1 MTRTRIETL
10 AALLLAALFLAGCGG
25 GGGGDGV
32 KQDLEAQV
40 EMLMVERDAAR
51 QAQAAAEAARKA
63 AEEAQ
68 AEAAEA
74 RAAAETAR
82 TAANEARDAAIN
94 ERDTAKAAELVAK
107 AAEAQAKADL
117 ADAKAAEMAA
127 KAAQATAEAART
139 VAETARTVAETART
153 AAEAARAAAEGERD
167 AAKVAQLEAE
177 AAEAEA
183 LADLAEA
190 QAAELAAKAVQ
201 MAAEAAR
208 DKALEDKKA
217 VEADRDEKRDAETK
231 AKIAL
236 IDAEAERDTAQA
248 GVARLTGELKTANDN
263 VAELTGNLNTANATV
278 TELTNRI
285 GTADDADSLTG
296 KLAAANVEVTRLT
309 GELTTAQGEVED
321 LTARVGT
328 ASDAESLT
336 GMLDAANA
344 KVTELTD
351 DLDTANDDVTRL
363 TGELNTANDRVT
375 ELETLI
381 GDAVN
386 PSSTSL
392 RGQLAAARNEAAELR
407 GELAGVRDEVT
418 DAERRA
424 QEAERKAERRVAE
437 LERQVDANARA
448 QGLLTAL
455 EAVYD
460 TDPAPEATALY
471 SGDWRVSGNPASA
484 GINTRQTDI
493 ELTALPLTGSTRK
506 SGNFYTATLMRTAPG
521 VNQPE
526 RKTVAYTDREK
537 SRTFANHYASSIDA
551 TVGGT
556 TSNPRFVNTEWIGNG
571 NLLAQSIVSNP
582 SRGGHPS
589 TIGNGAENPA
599 NRMVSSLS
607 ARVRG
612 VSGSYGCYNTDSSEA
627 CDIVVAA
634 AYAPPATDARK
645 ELTDLTI
652 TPESGGTL
660 YFDPGSG
667 TISLL
672 DVEKTGAPK
681 LTDMQYITFGWWQ
694 KRPALVDGTYQA
706 AVFATTADDEDEVQ
720 TFALAGGAGSAEYE
734 GPAVGLYVDRTS
746 EGGTTIYESGDFT
759 ATAILRATF
768 GGGADAGV
776 EGDVTSFR
784 TTHGAKNWH
793 VRLTGDGDDTGIE
806 PDARIV
812 QAGTSSTGTW
822 EHSFLARH
830 GNRAM
835 ADNQPI
841 AVTGRFDV
849 SIPNVRH
856 IVGAF
861 GAHRTTAPI
870 GQ

>member
-10 AALLLAALFLAGCGG
+10 AALLLGALFLTGCGG
-25 GGGGDGV
+25 GGGGDSV

-127 KAAQATAEAART
+127 KAAQATAEA
-139 VAETARTVAETART
+139 ARTVAETART

-285 GTADDADSLTG
+285 GMADDADSLTG
-296 KLAAANVEVTRLT
+296 KLAAANAEVTRLT

-321 LTARVGT
+321 LTVRVGT

-344 KVTELTD
+344 KVAELTD
-351 DLDTANDDVTRL
+351 DLDIANDDVTRL
-363 TGELNTANDRVT
+363 MGELNTANDRVT

-392 RGQLAAARNEAAELR
+392 RGQLAAAKNEAAELR

-424 QEAERKAERRVAE
+424 REAEQEANRRVAE
-437 LERQVDANARA
+437 IERQGDSNARA
-448 QGLLTAL
+448 QRLLTAL

-460 TDPAPEATALY
+460 TEPEADALY
-471 SGDWRVSGNPASA
+471 AADDWRVSGNPARA

-493 ELTALPLTGSTRK
+493 ELTALPLTGSTRR
-506 SGNFYTATLMRTAPG
+506 SGNFYTATLMRMAPG
-521 VNQPE
+521 VNQSE
-526 RKTVAYTDREK
+526 RKTVVYTDREK
-537 SRTFANHYASSIDA
+537 TRTFANHYASSIADD
-551 TVGGT
+551 VGGT
-556 TSNPRFVNTEWIGNG
+556 TSNPRF
-571 NLLAQSIVSNP
+571 QDSIWAPETDGLIVQGAGRP
-582 SRGGHPS
+582 PVVHTTSRGSHPATIPASPGTS
-589 TIGNGAENPA
+589 TP
-599 NRMVSSLS
+599 RLVSTLS
-607 ARVRG
+607 ASVRG
-612 VSGSYGCYNTDSSEA
+612 VPGRYGCYNSDTNAA
-627 CDIVVAA
+627 CRVNVVAA
-634 AYAPPATDARK
+634 YEQEEGTTETRRELAT
-645 ELTDLTI
+645 LTI
-652 TPESGGTL
+652 TPEADGAL

-672 DVEKTGAPK
+672 GVDKTGAPAT
-681 LTDMQYITFGWWQ
+681 TDEQYITFGWWQ
-694 KRPALVDGTYQA
+694 ERPALVDGTYQA
-706 AVFATTADDEDEVQ
+706 AVFAETTDAYPSSPAA
-720 TFALAGGAGSAEYE
+720 TGSAEYE

-746 EGGTTIYESGDFT
+746 EGGTTVYESGDFT
-759 ATAILRATF
+759 ATAVLRATF
-768 GGGADAGV
+768 SGDNMGV
-776 EGDVTSFR
+776 EGDVSSFR
-784 TTHGAKNWH
+784 TTHGTKNW
-793 VRLTGDGDDTGIE
+793 VVSLGRVSTVGGDGIAE
-806 PDARIV
+806 IV
-812 QAGTSSTGTW
+812 QAGTDSTGSWTH
-822 EHSFLARH
+822 EFLARH
-830 GNRAM
+830 ANVAA
-835 ADNQPI
+835 ADDQPI

-849 SIPNVRH
+849 SIENVRH